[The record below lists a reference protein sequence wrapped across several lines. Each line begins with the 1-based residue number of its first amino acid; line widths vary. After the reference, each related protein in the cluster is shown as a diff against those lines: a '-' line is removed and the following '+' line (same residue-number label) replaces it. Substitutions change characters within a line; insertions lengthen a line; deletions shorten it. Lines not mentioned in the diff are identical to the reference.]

1 MKRYA
6 LLVALLVMLWAT
18 EAMAVTIGFDNLGGL
33 NQSPFTSY
41 TEDGYTVTKTGGNWF
56 VAKVFGNAI
65 PAIYAG
71 PINTPGVSQ
80 ITVTDGGAQFTFQ
93 GIDLTSNSAIG
104 TSYLIQGFLGGLGGT
119 LVFSPPPIVI
129 SSINTFEPSLFAS
142 GSVDLLTITGT
153 PGLGVTSFNIDNI
166 RVGEGDVNGTVPEP
180 APIMLLGA
188 GLAGIGLWR
197 RHSQR
202 DRKRCLG

>member
-1 MKRYA
+1 M

-41 TEDGYTVTKTGGNWF
+41 TEGSYTVTPTVGRWY
-56 VAKVFGNAI
+56 VAQLFGNAI

-71 PINTPGVSQ
+71 PINNPGVSQ
-80 ITVTDGGAQFTFQ
+80 ISVTEGGNQFTFQ
-93 GIDLTSNSAIG
+93 GVDLTSNSAGG
-104 TSYLIQGFLGGLGGT
+104 TSYTIAGFLNGGEAFT
-119 LVFSPPPIVI
+119 PVTVVI
-129 SSINTFEPSLFAS
+129 SSINTFETRLFPSLSLAN
-142 GSVDLLTITGT
+142 VDRLTITGT
-153 PGLGVTSFNIDNI
+153 PGQGVTSFNIDNI
-166 RVGEGDVNGTVPEP
+166 QAGAGDANGNVPEP

-197 RHSQR
+197 RQSSTMLNR
-202 DRKRCLG
+202 NREG

>member
-6 LLVALLVMLWAT
+6 LLVALLVMLWGT
-18 EAMAVTIGFDNLGGL
+18 EAMAVTIGFDSLSGS
-33 NQSPFTSY
+33 NQSPFTSFY
-41 TEDGYTVTKTGGNWF
+41 MEDGYKVTPTGGNWF

-80 ITVTDGGAQFTFQ
+80 ITVTEGGAQFTFQ

-104 TSYLIQGFLGGLGGT
+104 TSYVIQGFLGGLGGT

-129 SSINTFEPSLFAS
+129 SSINTFEPRLFAS
-142 GSVDLLTITGT
+142 GSVDLLTITGN
-153 PGLGVTSFNIDNI
+153 PGQGLGVTSFNIDNI
-166 RVGEGDVNGTVPEP
+166 RVGAGDVNGNLPEP

-197 RHSQR
+197 RQSAR
-202 DRKRCLG
+202 